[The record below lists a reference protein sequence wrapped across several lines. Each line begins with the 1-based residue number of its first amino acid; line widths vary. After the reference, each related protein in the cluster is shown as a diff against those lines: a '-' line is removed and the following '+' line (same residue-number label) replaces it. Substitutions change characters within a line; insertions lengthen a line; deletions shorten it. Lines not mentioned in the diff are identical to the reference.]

1 MTRPSPPPRA
11 QTLGLVEK
19 LIEFDTVSRNSNLG
33 LIEWVRDY
41 LRRLG
46 VEPRLTYDAARA
58 KANLFATLG
67 DARGAGIVLCGHT
80 DVVPVD
86 GQPWDSDPFRAV
98 ARDGRIYGRGAA
110 DMKSFIACTLAAA
123 PDFLAAPS
131 KRPVHL
137 AYTYDEEIGCL
148 GAPLLIRDLQA
159 AGIKPAG
166 CIVGEPTGM
175 QVMIGHKGLR
185 VYRCCVRGREMHS
198 SLAPDGVNAI
208 EYAARLVARV
218 REVALDL
225 RDKGLGDESFSIPY
239 MTMSTGTIRGGTASN
254 IVPRDC
260 EFRFDLRYTPGS
272 DPDEPVER
280 LRRYVAETL
289 LPEMQRT
296 AGETNIR
303 IELEEDAPALDTS
316 AEDRMTYLGTRL
328 SGDNRLGRAPFATDG
343 GHFHRAGIPTIVIGP
358 GSIEQAHKPN
368 EYIELAQIAQ
378 CETFL
383 ERIKDEL
390 CTASQDI

>member
-1 MTRPSPPPRA
+1 
-11 QTLGLVEK
+11 
-19 LIEFDTVSRNSNLG
+19 
-33 LIEWVRDY
+33 
-41 LRRLG
+41 
-46 VEPRLTYDAARA
+46 
-58 KANLFATLG
+58 
-67 DARGAGIVLCGHT
+67 
-80 DVVPVD
+80 
-86 GQPWDSDPFRAV
+86 
-98 ARDGRIYGRGAA
+98 
-110 DMKSFIACTLAAA
+110 
-123 PDFLAAPS
+123 
-131 KRPVHL
+131 
-137 AYTYDEEIGCL
+137 
-148 GAPLLIRDLQA
+148 LLIRDLLA
-159 AGIKPAG
+159 AGIRPAG

-198 SLAPDGVNAI
+198 SLAPNGVNAI

-218 REVALDL
+218 REIALDL
-225 RDKGLGDESFSIPY
+225 RDHGPRDESFSVPHL
-239 MTMSTGTIRGGTASN
+239 TMSTGTIRGGTASN

-280 LRRYVAETL
+280 LRRYAAETL
-289 LPEMQRT
+289 LPEMRRSS
-296 AGETNIR
+296 AETLLPEMRRSSAETDIR

-328 SGDNRLGRAPFATDG
+328 SGSGRPGRAPFATDG

-358 GSIEQAHKPN
+358 GAIEQAHQPN

-378 CETFL
+378 CEAFL

-390 CTASQDI
+390 CAAGQDFGSTKEEQP

>member
-1 MTRPSPPPRA
+1 MTHGSPQP
-11 QTLGLVEK
+11 QTLELAGE
-19 LIEFDTVSRNSNLG
+19 LIGFDTVSRNSNLG
-33 LIEWVRDY
+33 LIEWVRDH
-41 LRRLG
+41 LKRLG
-46 VEPRLTYDAARA
+46 VESRLTYDATRG

-67 DARGAGIVLCGHT
+67 DARGTGIVLCGHT

-86 GQPWDSDPFRAV
+86 GQPWDSDPFKATR
-98 ARDGRIYGRGAA
+98 RDDRIYGRGAA
-110 DMKSFIACTLAAA
+110 DMKGFIACTLAAV
-123 PDFLAAPS
+123 PDFLAAPL

-137 AYTYDEEIGCL
+137 AYTYDEEVGCL
-148 GAPLLIRDLQA
+148 GAPALLRDLQA

-225 RDKGLGDESFSIPY
+225 RDQGPRDESFSVPY
-239 MTMSTGTIRGGTASN
+239 VTMSTGTIRGGTASN

-260 EFRFDLRYTPGS
+260 EFRFDLRYTPRS

-280 LRRYVAETL
+280 LRRYAAETL
-289 LPEMQRT
+289 LPEMRRT
-296 AGETNIR
+296 SADTDIR

-316 AEDRMTYLGTRL
+316 AEDRMTHLGTRL
-328 SGDNRLGRAPFATDG
+328 SGDPRLGRAPFATDG

-358 GSIEQAHKPN
+358 GSIEQAHQPN

-383 ERIKDEL
+383 ERVKDEL
-390 CTASQDI
+390 CTVSQDT

>member
-1 MTRPSPPPRA
+1 MTHPLPPPHA
-11 QTLGLVEK
+11 QTLELVET
-19 LIEFDTVSRNSNLG
+19 LIGFDTVSRNSNLG
-33 LIEWVRDY
+33 LIEWARDR
-41 LRRLG
+41 LKRLG
-46 VEPRLTYDAARA
+46 VESRLTYDAARA

-67 DARGAGIVLCGHT
+67 DARGAGVVLCGHT

-86 GQPWDSDPFRAV
+86 GQSWDSDPFKAV
-98 ARDGRIYGRGAA
+98 TRDGRIYGRGAA

-123 PDFLAAPS
+123 PKFLGARLR
-131 KRPVHL
+131 RPVHL
-137 AYTYDEEIGCL
+137 AFTYDEEVGCL

-159 AGIKPAG
+159 AGVKPAG

-185 VYRCCVRGREMHS
+185 VYRCCVRGLEMHS
-198 SLAPDGVNAI
+198 SLAPQGVNAI

-218 REVALDL
+218 RELALDL
-225 RDKGLGDESFSIPY
+225 RDTGPRDESFSVPY
-239 MTMSTGTIRGGTASN
+239 LTMSTGTIRGGTASN

-280 LRRYVAETL
+280 LRRYAAETL
-289 LPEMQRT
+289 LPEMRRT
-296 AGETNIR
+296 SAETDIR
-303 IELEEDAPALDTS
+303 IEIEEDAPALDTS
-316 AEDRMTYLGTRL
+316 AEDRMTTLGTRL
-328 SGDNRLGRAPFATDG
+328 SSSGRPGRAPFATDG

-358 GSIEQAHKPN
+358 GAIEQAHKPN
-368 EYIELAQIAQ
+368 EYIELAQIAR

-390 CTASQDI
+390 CAADADI

>member
-1 MTRPSPPPRA
+1 MMHASAR
-11 QTLGLVEK
+11 TLELVEK
-19 LIEFDTVSRNSNLG
+19 LIGFDTVSRNSNLG
-33 LIEWVRDY
+33 LIEWARDH
-41 LRRLG
+41 LKRLG
-46 VEPRLTYDAARA
+46 VASRLSYDAARA

-67 DARGAGIVLCGHT
+67 DARAPGLVLCGHT

-86 GQPWDSDPFRAV
+86 GQPWDTDPFKAV
-98 ARDGRIYGRGAA
+98 TREDRIYGRGAA

-123 PDFLAAPS
+123 PRFLEAPL

-137 AYTYDEEIGCL
+137 AYTFDEEVGCL
-148 GAPLLIRDLQA
+148 GAPLLLRDLQA
-159 AGIKPAG
+159 SGIEPAG

-185 VYRCCVRGREMHS
+185 VYRCCVRGLEAHS
-198 SLAPDGVNAI
+198 SLAPQGVNAI

-218 REVALDL
+218 REIALEL
-225 RDKGLGDESFSIPY
+225 RERGPRDESFSVPFL
-239 MTMSTGTIRGGTASN
+239 TMSTGTIRGGTASN

-280 LRRYVAETL
+280 LRRYAAETL
-289 LPEMQRT
+289 LSEMRRT
-296 AGETNIR
+296 SGGTDIR
-303 IELEEDAPALDTS
+303 IDMEEDAPALDT
-316 AEDRMTYLGTRL
+316 AADHRLTRLAARL
-328 SGDNRLGRAPFATDG
+328 SGDGAPGRVPFATDG

-368 EYIELAQIAQ
+368 EYIALGQIAR

-383 ERIKDEL
+383 ERIRDEL
-390 CTASQDI
+390 CAASPAI